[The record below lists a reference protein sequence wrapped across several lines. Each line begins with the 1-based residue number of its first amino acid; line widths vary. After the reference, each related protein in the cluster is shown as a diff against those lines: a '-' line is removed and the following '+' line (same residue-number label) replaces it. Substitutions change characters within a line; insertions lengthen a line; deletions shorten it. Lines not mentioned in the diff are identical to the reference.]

1 MTHLILLLVFAVL
14 LAVVAR
20 ILPRLL
26 ETPAIASLL
35 TPSPVP
41 SPRPAPVVEKTPR
54 LSEHDR
60 MMLSAAH
67 AKRQRRNERRLR
79 EMRASSHAL
88 AG

>member
-1 MTHLILLLVFAVL
+1 MTHLILLLVFAAL

-26 ETPAIASLL
+26 ETPAIARLL

-54 LSEHDR
+54 LSEYDR

>member
-1 MTHLILLLVFAVL
+1 MTHLILLLVFAVVL
-14 LAVVAR
+14 VLVAR
-20 ILPRLL
+20 VLPRLL
-26 ETPAIASLL
+26 KMPAIARLL
-35 TPSPVP
+35 TPAPVP

-54 LSEHDR
+54 LSEYDR